1 MQLLYESDVFEN
13 YDGMNEKV
21 KFYEL
26 REDKILKEI
35 LLDIDENGVE
45 NEVSGKIYAHLT
57 YEEYLTDKLRYL

>member
-1 MQLLYESDVFEN
+1 MQLLFVSDIFEN
-13 YDGMNEKV
+13 YNGINEMV

>member
-1 MQLLYESDVFEN
+1 MQLLFVSDIFEN
-13 YDGMNEKV
+13 YNGINEMV

-45 NEVSGKIYAHLT
+45 NEVSGKIY
-57 YEEYLTDKLRYL
+57 

>member
-1 MQLLYESDVFEN
+1 MELLFVSSVFEN
-13 YDGMNEKV
+13 YDGINEMIKY
-21 KFYEL
+21 YEL

-57 YEEYLTDKLRYL
+57 YEEYLTDKLRYI